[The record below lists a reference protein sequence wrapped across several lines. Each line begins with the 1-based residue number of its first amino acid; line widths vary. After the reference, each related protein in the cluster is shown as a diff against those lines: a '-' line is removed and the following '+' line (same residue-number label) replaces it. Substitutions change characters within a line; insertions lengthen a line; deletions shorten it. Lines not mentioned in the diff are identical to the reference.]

1 MKVKSWLASIFLIAI
16 TTAAWGQQSTA
27 PAPAAPQPV
36 AAQPVAPKPAAAQS
50 LPAVMQQIQTEL
62 NKVGKLSF
70 VVSVS
75 NADEKGTSNVL
86 VENSNVVAD
95 PASCTIRYHWWS
107 SIHGAVVNDDDV
119 SLSLRD
125 AKGVWTMSNDELL
138 KKQIAKEGTPA
149 DQTKGFYQRYVPA
162 MYMVLIRIG
171 NDDDNDGGGFSFTDQ
186 KQAQRVGKAVAQAVK
201 LCGGALG
208 PF

>member
-1 MKVKSWLASIFLIAI
+1 
-16 TTAAWGQQSTA
+16 
-27 PAPAAPQPV
+27 
-36 AAQPVAPKPAAAQS
+36 
-50 LPAVMQQIQTEL
+50 MQQIQTEL

-162 MYMVLIRIG
+162 MYMVLI
-171 NDDDNDGGGFSFTDQ
+171 
-186 KQAQRVGKAVAQAVK
+186 
-201 LCGGALG
+201 ALG
-208 PF
+208 MTMTTTAAGSRLPIKSRPSGWAKPWRRRSSCAAARWGLFKGVGGLAGQQVNERAVG